1 MVIKFVIS
9 RFLKSNGHQI
19 LFKWLSHFHIE
30 HNNAFLL
37 DTLNILGDLPFN
49 IANVSQNDINELQ
62 MKIAEFASAKSGKA
76 KGQC

>member
-1 MVIKFVIS
+1 MIFS
-9 RFLKSNGHQI
+9 RFLQSNGHQI

-30 HNNAFLL
+30 HNHAFLL

-49 IANVSQNDINELQ
+49 SANVSQNDINELQ
-62 MKIAEFASAKSGKA
+62 IKIAELASAESGKE